1 MGFNIDRIEST
12 NSVRPTFRNDVA
24 DRDQTRT
31 REAEKVSE
39 NGKVSNR
46 NVEQAVEEF
55 EKGIEILK
63 DIQMG
68 DLKIEF
74 DKEAAMKVV
83 RIVDHKTG
91 EVLKEIP
98 PKEIVELAKSL
109 NEMLGI
115 LFDKMA

>member
-12 NSVRPTFRNDVA
+12 NSVWPAYRNDVT
-24 DRDQTRT
+24 DRDQARARQT
-31 REAEKVSE
+31 EKASE
-39 NGKVSNR
+39 KDNESSK
-46 NVEQAVEEF
+46 NVEQAVEEL
-55 EKGIEILK
+55 EKGIQMLK

-74 DKEAAMKVV
+74 DKEADMKVV
-83 RIVDHKTG
+83 KIVDHKTG

-98 PKEIVELAKSL
+98 PKEIVELAKNL

-115 LFDKMA
+115 LFDKWA

>member
-1 MGFNIDRIEST
+1 MGFNIDRIETT
-12 NSVRPTFRNDVA
+12 NPTRATFRNNA
-24 DRDQTRT
+24 EDQDSMHLKKAERT
-31 REAEKVSE
+31 SEKEKVS
-39 NGKVSNR
+39 KK
-46 NVEQAVEEF
+46 NVEQAVEEL

-63 DIQMG
+63 EIQMG

-74 DKEAAMKVV
+74 DKEADMKVV
-83 RIVDHKTG
+83 RIVNHQTG

>member
-1 MGFNIDRIEST
+1 MGFNIDRIEPT
-12 NSVRPTFRNDVA
+12 NSVRPAFNKDVT
-24 DRDQTRT
+24 DREQLR
-31 REAEKVSE
+31 AKQSEKGSE
-39 NGKVSNR
+39 NGKVSNK

-55 EKGIEILK
+55 EKGIEMLK
-63 DIQMG
+63 EIQMG
-68 DLKIEF
+68 DLKIEY
-74 DKEAAMKVV
+74 DKEADMKVV
-83 RIVDHKTG
+83 RIVNHQTG

>member
-12 NSVRPTFRNDVA
+12 NSVRPAFRNEVT
-24 DRDQTRT
+24 DRDQTRVKQ
-31 REAEKVSE
+31 AEKASE
-39 NGKVSNR
+39 KGKVSKK

-63 DIQMG
+63 EIQMG

-74 DKEAAMKVV
+74 DKEADMKVV
-83 RIVDHKTG
+83 RIVDQETG

-98 PKEIVELAKSL
+98 PKEIVELAKRL

>member
-1 MGFNIDRIEST
+1 MGFNIDKVEPT
-12 NSVRPTFRNDVA
+12 NSVRQTFRNGAEDH
-24 DRDQTRT
+24 DSMRLKK
-31 REAEKVSE
+31 AEKPVE
-39 NGKVSNR
+39 NGKVNKK

-63 DIQMG
+63 EIQMG

-74 DKEAAMKVV
+74 DKEADMKVV
-83 RIVDHKTG
+83 RIVNHQTG

>member
-12 NSVRPTFRNDVA
+12 NSVRPAYRNDVT
-24 DRDQTRT
+24 DRDQARARQT
-31 REAEKVSE
+31 EKASE
-39 NGKVSNR
+39 KDNESYK
-46 NVEQAVEEF
+46 NVEQAVEEL
-55 EKGIEILK
+55 EKGIQMLK

-74 DKEAAMKVV
+74 DKEADMKVV
-83 RIVDHKTG
+83 KIVDHKTG

-98 PKEIVELAKSL
+98 PKEIVELAKNL

-115 LFDKMA
+115 LFDKWA